1 MQKYEFTGEER
12 EVYSLDRSEY
22 ITLHQIRALV
32 DIDRFDVR
40 AGDIGGWVE
49 SEKNLSQDG
58 DAWVMHDAIVID
70 DATVSDNALVYE
82 GARIMDQANVFGEA
96 YVGGESVVK
105 DCAKVYGHARVD
117 GLSDIRDNAR
127 VFENARVN
135 GCAMICDEAEVSGW
149 AKVEGNMYGESKI
162 YDHARLCKFA
172 YLVGVMEA
180 GGDTIIVETRNN
192 EHAYA
197 DDEKMMRDALRDIE
211 EEELER

>member
-1 MQKYEFTGEER
+1 MQKYEFTGKEK
-12 EVYSLDRSEY
+12 EVYSLGRSGY

-32 DIDRFDVR
+32 DIDRFDVSV
-40 AGDIGGWVE
+40 GDIGGWIE
-49 SEKNLSQDG
+49 SEKNLSQKG
-58 DAWVMHDAIVID
+58 DAWIMHNAIIFD
-70 DATVSDNALVYE
+70 NAIVSDNALVYE
-82 GARIMDQANVFGEA
+82 GARVMDQAKVFGEA

-105 DCAKVYGHARVD
+105 DCAKVYGYARVD
-117 GLSDIRDNAR
+117 GFSDIRNNAR

-135 GCAMICDEAEVSGW
+135 GYAMICDEAEVSGW
-149 AKVEGNMYGESKI
+149 AKVEGKMYDESKI

-197 DDEKMMRDALRDIE
+197 DDEKMMHDTLKYIDD
-211 EEELER
+211 ELER